1 MIGAACGEHA
11 AHTMADGDFGAGDL
25 GGDGAPRIWR
35 TLSCNAYIPYMP
47 ECMYDRLP
55 PLVLAA
61 VSGPPWAVLRS
72 AMKAPASPRGTKPK
86 SSRP

>member
-1 MIGAACGEHA
+1 
-11 AHTMADGDFGAGDL
+11 
-25 GGDGAPRIWR
+25 
-35 TLSCNAYIPYMP
+35 
-47 ECMYDRLP
+47 
-55 PLVLAA
+55 LVLAA